1 MCIVLTG
8 SVKPRKLLKIHLQ
21 IALPPCR
28 TVMMGM
34 VEHIWSVGNVA
45 GIKVAPAQLS
55 PPSSVS
61 SRACIVA
68 AADEQDGCAA
78 ATTAM
83 CATNVYRFFSRF
95 YLHDMF
101 SSPCNYVR

>member
-1 MCIVLTG
+1 
-8 SVKPRKLLKIHLQ
+8 
-21 IALPPCR
+21 
-28 TVMMGM
+28 MMRN
-34 VEHIWSVGNVA
+34 VELIWSVGNVV
-45 GIKVAPAQLS
+45 GIKVAPAQSS

-83 CATNVYRFFSRF
+83 CATNVYRFF
-95 YLHDMF
+95 HDL
-101 SSPCNYVR
+101 SL